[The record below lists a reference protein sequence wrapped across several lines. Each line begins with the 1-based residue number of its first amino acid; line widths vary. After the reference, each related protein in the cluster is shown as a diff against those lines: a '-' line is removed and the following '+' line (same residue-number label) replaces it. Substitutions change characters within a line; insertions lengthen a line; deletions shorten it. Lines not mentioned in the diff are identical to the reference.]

1 MSRSAFL
8 ILSCLAFVGCKDEG
22 ISPSPL
28 AQQAIDVYVY
38 SGPSQG
44 VPGIRVELLETG
56 GSTTTDSAGM
66 AQFVVLPGTYTLRF
80 FGLNGPGPA
89 PMYRDI
95 AVTVSPGE
103 SQFVRVF
110 DCLPCV

>member
-1 MSRSAFL
+1 MRRFAFL
-8 ILSCLAFVGCKDEG
+8 ILSCVAFLGCKDEG
-22 ISPSPL
+22 GPISPL

-38 SGPSQG
+38 SGPGQG
-44 VPGIRVELLETG
+44 VQGIRVVLLQTG
-56 GSTTTDSAGM
+56 ASTTTDSAGM

-89 PMYRDI
+89 PLYRDI

-103 SQFVRVF
+103 SQFVKVF